1 MKSYK
6 EIGLLARKLLYL
18 ICKKLKFR
26 RKFMKY
32 NDETMD
38 AYLKDL
44 NRIPLLTAEEEKD
57 LAQKAASGSKS
68 AKNKL
73 VSANLRF
80 VVAIAKTYQGRGFE
94 LMDLISEGNLGLIS
108 AVDHFDVSKGY
119 KFISYAVWWIR
130 QSIQKALSDKSRAIR
145 LPMNKVSEIYQIEKA
160 RSLVETDKAEEEQVR
175 EIAKILGMKTSYVRD
190 LINLNK
196 DMLSLDAP
204 LDSEKSE
211 AVFGDMFKDE
221 INPTP
226 EQEALDSALKN
237 DVDTTLKTLKPKAE
251 RVIRMRYG
259 LGGYKAMSLKEIGDA
274 CGLTKE
280 RIRQIEKGAVQMLQ
294 SPSRRRRLEAYV
306 A

>member
-1 MKSYK
+1 
-6 EIGLLARKLLYL
+6 
-18 ICKKLKFR
+18 
-26 RKFMKY
+26 MKY

-57 LAQKAASGSKS
+57 LAQKAAAGSKS

-94 LMDLISEGNLGLIS
+94 LMDLISEGNLGLIA

-204 LDSEKSE
+204 VDSDKSE
-211 AVFGDMFKDE
+211 TAFGDMFKDE

-259 LGGYKAMSLKEIGDA
+259 IGGYKAMSLKEIGDA

-294 SPSRRRRLEAYV
+294 SPSRKRRLEAYV

>member
-1 MKSYK
+1 
-6 EIGLLARKLLYL
+6 
-18 ICKKLKFR
+18 
-26 RKFMKY
+26 MKY

-44 NRIPLLTAEEEKD
+44 NRIPLLTADEEKD
-57 LAQKAASGSKS
+57 LAVKAAAGSKA

-73 VSANLRF
+73 INANLRF
-80 VVAIAKTYQGRGFE
+80 VVAIAKTYQNRGFE
-94 LMDLISEGNLGLIS
+94 LMDLINEGNIGLIA

-130 QSIQKALSDKSRAIR
+130 QSIQKALSDRSRAIR
-145 LPMNKVSEIYQIEKA
+145 LPSNKVNELYQIEKA
-160 RSLVETDKAEEEQVR
+160 RTLVESDKAEEEQTK

-190 LINLNK
+190 LLNFNR
-196 DMLSLDAP
+196 DMISLDAP
-204 LDSEKSE
+204 IDAEKGG
-211 AVFGDMFKDE
+211 AVFGDTFRDE

-226 EQEALDSALKN
+226 EQEALTSALKR
-237 DVDTTLKTLKPKAE
+237 DVDGALKTLKPKAE
-251 RVIRMRYG
+251 RVLRMRYG
-259 LGGYKAMSLKEIGDA
+259 LNGYKPMSLKEIGDE

-280 RIRQIEKGAVQMLQ
+280 RIRQIEKSAVQTLQ

>member
-1 MKSYK
+1 
-6 EIGLLARKLLYL
+6 
-18 ICKKLKFR
+18 
-26 RKFMKY
+26 MKY

-44 NRIPLLTAEEEKD
+44 NRIPLLTADEEKD
-57 LAQKAASGSKS
+57 LAVKAAAGSKA

-73 VSANLRF
+73 VNANLRF
-80 VVAIAKTYQGRGFE
+80 VVAIAKTYQNRGFE
-94 LMDLISEGNLGLIS
+94 LMDLISEGNIGLMA

-130 QSIQKALSDKSRAIR
+130 QSIQKALSDRSRAIR
-145 LPMNKVSEIYQIEKA
+145 LPSNKVNELYQIEKA
-160 RSLVETDKAEEEQVR
+160 RSLVESDKAEEEQTR

-190 LINLNK
+190 LLNFNR
-196 DMLSLDAP
+196 DMISLDAP
-204 LDSEKSE
+204 IDAEKSG
-211 AVFGDMFKDE
+211 AVFGDTFRDE

-226 EQEALDSALKN
+226 EQEALTSALKE
-237 DVDTTLKTLKPKAE
+237 DVDGALKTLKPKAE
-251 RVIRMRYG
+251 RVLRMRYG
-259 LGGYKAMSLKEIGDA
+259 LNGYKAMSLKEIGDA

-280 RIRQIEKGAVQMLQ
+280 RIRQIEKSAVQTLQ

>member
-1 MKSYK
+1 MK
-6 EIGLLARKLLYL
+6 
-18 ICKKLKFR
+18 FD
-26 RKFMKY
+26 
-32 NDETMD
+32 DEMMD
-38 AYLKDL
+38 LYLKDI
-44 NRIPLLTAEEEKD
+44 NRIPLLTAEEEKK
-57 LAQKAASGSKS
+57 LAVEARNGSKA

-73 VSANLRF
+73 VNANLRF

-94 LMDLISEGNLGLIS
+94 LMDLISEGNLGLMT

-130 QSIQKALSDKSRAIR
+130 QSIQKAIYDRSRAIR
-145 LPMNKVSEIYQIEKA
+145 LPMNKVNELYQIEKA
-160 RSLVETDKAEEEQVR
+160 RTMVETDMAEDEQIT
-175 EIAKILGMKTSYVRD
+175 EIAKILGMEAGYVR
-190 LINLNK
+190 NLLNFNR

-204 LDSEKSE
+204 IDATKSD
-211 AVFGDMFKDE
+211 AVMGDIYKDE

-226 EQEALDSALKN
+226 EQAAMESALKN
-237 DVDTTLKTLKPKAE
+237 DVDGALKTLKPKAE
-251 RVIRMRYG
+251 RVLRMRYG

>member
-1 MKSYK
+1 MK
-6 EIGLLARKLLYL
+6 
-18 ICKKLKFR
+18 FD
-26 RKFMKY
+26 
-32 NDETMD
+32 DEMMD
-38 AYLKDL
+38 LYLKDI
-44 NRIPLLTAEEEKD
+44 NRIPLLTAEEEKK
-57 LAQKAASGSKS
+57 LAVEARNGSKS

-73 VSANLRF
+73 VNANLRF

-94 LMDLISEGNLGLIS
+94 LMDLISEGNLGLMT

-130 QSIQKALSDKSRAIR
+130 QSIQKAIYDRSRAIR
-145 LPMNKVSEIYQIEKA
+145 LPMNKVNELYQIEKA
-160 RSLVETDKAEEEQVR
+160 RTMVETDMAEDEQIT
-175 EIAKILGMKTSYVRD
+175 EIAKILGMEAGYVR
-190 LINLNK
+190 NLLNFNR

-204 LDSEKSE
+204 IDSTKSD
-211 AVFGDMFKDE
+211 AVMGDIYKDE

-226 EQEALDSALKN
+226 EQAAMESALKN
-237 DVDTTLKTLKPKAE
+237 DVDGALKTLKPKAE
-251 RVIRMRYG
+251 RVLRMRYG
-259 LGGYKAMSLKEIGDA
+259 LGGYKAMSLKEIGDE

>member
-1 MKSYK
+1 MK
-6 EIGLLARKLLYL
+6 
-18 ICKKLKFR
+18 FD
-26 RKFMKY
+26 
-32 NDETMD
+32 DEMMD
-38 AYLKDL
+38 LYLKDI
-44 NRIPLLTAEEEKD
+44 NRIPLLTAEEEKK
-57 LAQKAASGSKS
+57 LAVEARNGSKS

-73 VSANLRF
+73 VNANLRF

-94 LMDLISEGNLGLIS
+94 LMDLISEGNLGLMT

-130 QSIQKALSDKSRAIR
+130 QSIQKAIYDRSRAIR
-145 LPMNKVSEIYQIEKA
+145 LPMNKVNELYQIEKA
-160 RSLVETDKAEEEQVR
+160 RTMVETDMAEDEQIK
-175 EIAKILGMKTSYVRD
+175 EIAKILGMEAGYVR
-190 LINLNK
+190 NLLNFNR

-204 LDSEKSE
+204 IDATKSD
-211 AVFGDMFKDE
+211 AVMGDVYKDE

-226 EQEALDSALKN
+226 EQAAMESALKN
-237 DVDTTLKTLKPKAE
+237 DVDGALKTLKPKAE
-251 RVIRMRYG
+251 RVLRMRYG

>member
-1 MKSYK
+1 MK
-6 EIGLLARKLLYL
+6 
-18 ICKKLKFR
+18 FD
-26 RKFMKY
+26 
-32 NDETMD
+32 DEMMD
-38 AYLKDL
+38 LYLKDI
-44 NRIPLLTAEEEKD
+44 NRIPLLTAEEEKK
-57 LAQKAASGSKS
+57 LAVEARNGSKS

-73 VSANLRF
+73 VNANLRF

-94 LMDLISEGNLGLIS
+94 LMDLISEGNLGLMT

-130 QSIQKALSDKSRAIR
+130 QSIQKAIYDRSRAIR
-145 LPMNKVSEIYQIEKA
+145 LPMNKVNELYQIEKA
-160 RSLVETDKAEEEQVR
+160 RTMVETDMAEDEQIT
-175 EIAKILGMKTSYVRD
+175 EIARILGMEASYVR
-190 LINLNK
+190 NLLNFNR

-204 LDSEKSE
+204 IDSTKSD
-211 AVFGDMFKDE
+211 AVMGDIYKDE

-226 EQEALDSALKN
+226 EQAAMEDALKN
-237 DVDTTLKTLKPKAE
+237 DVDGALKTLKPKAE
-251 RVIRMRYG
+251 RVLRMRYG

>member
-1 MKSYK
+1 MK
-6 EIGLLARKLLYL
+6 
-18 ICKKLKFR
+18 FD
-26 RKFMKY
+26 
-32 NDETMD
+32 DEMMD
-38 AYLKDL
+38 LYLKDI
-44 NRIPLLTAEEEKD
+44 NRIPLLTAEEEKK
-57 LAQKAASGSKS
+57 LAVEARNGSKS

-73 VSANLRF
+73 VNANLRF

-94 LMDLISEGNLGLIS
+94 LMDLISEGNLGLMT

-130 QSIQKALSDKSRAIR
+130 QSIQKAIYDRSRAIR
-145 LPMNKVSEIYQIEKA
+145 LPMNKVNELYQIEKA
-160 RSLVETDKAEEEQVR
+160 RTMVETDMAEDEQIT
-175 EIAKILGMKTSYVRD
+175 EIAKILGMEAGYVR
-190 LINLNK
+190 NLLNFNR

-204 LDSEKSE
+204 IDSTKSD
-211 AVFGDMFKDE
+211 AVMGDIYKDE

-226 EQEALDSALKN
+226 EQAAMESALKN
-237 DVDTTLKTLKPKAE
+237 DVDGALKTLKPKAE
-251 RVIRMRYG
+251 RVLRMRYG

>member
-1 MKSYK
+1 MK
-6 EIGLLARKLLYL
+6 
-18 ICKKLKFR
+18 FD
-26 RKFMKY
+26 
-32 NDETMD
+32 DEMMD
-38 AYLKDL
+38 LYLKDI
-44 NRIPLLTAEEEKD
+44 NRIPLLTAEEEKK
-57 LAQKAASGSKS
+57 LAVEARNGSKS

-73 VSANLRF
+73 VNANLRF

-94 LMDLISEGNLGLIS
+94 LMDLISEGNLGLMT

-130 QSIQKALSDKSRAIR
+130 QSIQKAIYDRSRAIR
-145 LPMNKVSEIYQIEKA
+145 LPMNKVNELYQIEKA
-160 RSLVETDKAEEEQVR
+160 RTMVETDMAEDEQIT
-175 EIAKILGMKTSYVRD
+175 EIAKILGMEAGYVR
-190 LINLNK
+190 NLLNFNR

-204 LDSEKSE
+204 IDATKSD
-211 AVFGDMFKDE
+211 AVMGDIYKDE

-226 EQEALDSALKN
+226 EQAAMESALKH
-237 DVDTTLKTLKPKAE
+237 DVDGALKTLKPKAE
-251 RVIRMRYG
+251 RVLRMRYG

>member
-1 MKSYK
+1 MK
-6 EIGLLARKLLYL
+6 
-18 ICKKLKFR
+18 FD
-26 RKFMKY
+26 
-32 NDETMD
+32 DEMMD
-38 AYLKDL
+38 LYLKDI
-44 NRIPLLTAEEEKD
+44 NRIPLLTAEEEKK
-57 LAQKAASGSKS
+57 LAVEARNGSKS

-73 VSANLRF
+73 VNANLRF

-94 LMDLISEGNLGLIS
+94 LMDLISEGNLGLMT

-130 QSIQKALSDKSRAIR
+130 QSIQKAIYDRSRAIR
-145 LPMNKVSEIYQIEKA
+145 LPMNKVNELYQIEKA
-160 RSLVETDKAEEEQVR
+160 RTMVETDMAEDEQIT
-175 EIAKILGMKTSYVRD
+175 EIAKILGMEASYVR
-190 LINLNK
+190 NLLNFNR

-204 LDSEKSE
+204 IDSTKSD
-211 AVFGDMFKDE
+211 AVMGDIYKDE

-226 EQEALDSALKN
+226 EQAAMEDALKN
-237 DVDTTLKTLKPKAE
+237 DVEGALKTLKPKAE
-251 RVIRMRYG
+251 RVLRMRYG

>member
-1 MKSYK
+1 
-6 EIGLLARKLLYL
+6 
-18 ICKKLKFR
+18 
-26 RKFMKY
+26 MKY

-44 NRIPLLTAEEEKD
+44 NRIPLLTGEEEKE
-57 LAQKAASGSKS
+57 LAIKAAAGSKA

-73 VSANLRF
+73 VNANLRF
-80 VVAIAKTYQGRGFE
+80 VVAIAKTYQNRGFE
-94 LMDLISEGNLGLIS
+94 LMDLISEGNIGLMA

-130 QSIQKALSDKSRAIR
+130 QSIQKALSDRSRAIR
-145 LPMNKVSEIYQIEKA
+145 LPSNKVNELYQIEKA
-160 RSLVETDKAEEEQVR
+160 RSLVEGDKAEEEQTR

-190 LINLNK
+190 LLNFNR
-196 DMLSLDAP
+196 DMISLDAP
-204 LDSEKSE
+204 IDTENGG
-211 AVFGDMFKDE
+211 AVFGDTFRDE

-226 EQEALDSALKN
+226 EQEALTSALKQ
-237 DVDTTLKTLKPKAE
+237 DVDGALKTLKPKAE
-251 RVIRMRYG
+251 RVLRMRYG
-259 LGGYKAMSLKEIGDA
+259 LSGYKPMSLKEIGDE

-280 RIRQIEKGAVQMLQ
+280 RIRQIEKSAVQTLQ

>member
-1 MKSYK
+1 
-6 EIGLLARKLLYL
+6 
-18 ICKKLKFR
+18 
-26 RKFMKY
+26 MKY
-32 NDETMD
+32 NDETMN

-57 LAQKAASGSKS
+57 LAQKAAAGSKS

-73 VSANLRF
+73 VNANLRF

-94 LMDLISEGNLGLIS
+94 LMDLISEGNIGLMT

-130 QSIQKALSDKSRAIR
+130 QSIQKALSDRSRAIR
-145 LPMNKVSEIYQIEKA
+145 LPMNKVNEIYQIEKA
-160 RSLVETDKAEEEQVR
+160 RTLVDSDKTEEAQVH
-175 EIAKILGMKTSYVRD
+175 EIAKILGMKDSYVRE
-190 LINLNK
+190 LLNFNR
-196 DMLSLDAP
+196 DMISLDAP
-204 LDSEKSE
+204 VDAEKSS
-211 AVFGDMFKDE
+211 AVFGDTFKDE

-226 EQEALDSALKN
+226 EQKAMEKALKD
-237 DVDTTLKTLKPKAE
+237 DVDQALKTLKPKAE

-259 LGGYKAMSLKEIGDA
+259 LNGYKPMSLKEIGDE

-280 RIRQIEKGAVQMLQ
+280 RIRQIEMTAVQTLR
-294 SPSRRRRLEAYV
+294 SPSRKRRLEAYV

>member
-1 MKSYK
+1 
-6 EIGLLARKLLYL
+6 
-18 ICKKLKFR
+18 
-26 RKFMKY
+26 MKY

-44 NRIPLLTAEEEKD
+44 NRIPLLTADEEKD
-57 LAQKAASGSKS
+57 LAVKAAAGSKA

-73 VSANLRF
+73 VNANLRF
-80 VVAIAKTYQGRGFE
+80 VVAIAKTYQNRGFE
-94 LMDLISEGNLGLIS
+94 LMDLISEGNIGLIA

-130 QSIQKALSDKSRAIR
+130 QSIQKALSDRSRAIR
-145 LPMNKVSEIYQIEKA
+145 LPSNKVNELYQIEKA
-160 RSLVETDKAEEEQVR
+160 RTLVESDKAEEEQTK

-190 LINLNK
+190 LLNFNR
-196 DMLSLDAP
+196 DMISLDAP
-204 LDSEKSE
+204 IDAEKGG
-211 AVFGDMFKDE
+211 AVFGDTFRDE

-226 EQEALDSALKN
+226 EQEALASALKD
-237 DVDTTLKTLKPKAE
+237 DVDGALKTLKPKAE
-251 RVIRMRYG
+251 RVLRMRYG
-259 LGGYKAMSLKEIGDA
+259 LNGYKPMSLKEIGDE

-280 RIRQIEKGAVQMLQ
+280 RIRQIEKSAVQTLQ

>member
-1 MKSYK
+1 MK
-6 EIGLLARKLLYL
+6 
-18 ICKKLKFR
+18 FD
-26 RKFMKY
+26 
-32 NDETMD
+32 DEMMD
-38 AYLKDL
+38 LYLKDI
-44 NRIPLLTAEEEKD
+44 NRIPLLTAEEEKK
-57 LAQKAASGSKS
+57 LAVEARNGSKS

-73 VSANLRF
+73 VNANLRF

-94 LMDLISEGNLGLIS
+94 LMDLISEGNLGLMT

-130 QSIQKALSDKSRAIR
+130 QSIQKAIYDRSRAIR
-145 LPMNKVSEIYQIEKA
+145 LPMNKVNELYQIEKA
-160 RSLVETDKAEEEQVR
+160 RTMVETDMAEDEQIT
-175 EIAKILGMKTSYVRD
+175 EIAKILGMEAGYVR
-190 LINLNK
+190 NLLNFNR

-204 LDSEKSE
+204 IDATKSD
-211 AVFGDMFKDE
+211 AVMGDVYKDE

-226 EQEALDSALKN
+226 EQAAMESALKN
-237 DVDTTLKTLKPKAE
+237 DVDGALKTLKPKAE
-251 RVIRMRYG
+251 RVLRMRYG

>member
-1 MKSYK
+1 
-6 EIGLLARKLLYL
+6 
-18 ICKKLKFR
+18 
-26 RKFMKY
+26 MKY

-44 NRIPLLTAEEEKD
+44 NRIPLLTGEEEKE
-57 LAQKAASGSKS
+57 LAIKAAAGSKA

-73 VSANLRF
+73 VNANLRF
-80 VVAIAKTYQGRGFE
+80 VVAIAKTYQNRGFE
-94 LMDLISEGNLGLIS
+94 LMDLISEGNIGLMA

-130 QSIQKALSDKSRAIR
+130 QSIQKALSDRSRAIR
-145 LPMNKVSEIYQIEKA
+145 LPSNKVNELYQIEKA
-160 RSLVETDKAEEEQVR
+160 RSLVEGDKAEEEQTR

-190 LINLNK
+190 LLNFNR
-196 DMLSLDAP
+196 DMISLDAP
-204 LDSEKSE
+204 IDAENGGT
-211 AVFGDMFKDE
+211 VFGDTFRDE

-226 EQEALDSALKN
+226 EQEALTSALKQ
-237 DVDTTLKTLKPKAE
+237 DVDGALKTLKPKAE
-251 RVIRMRYG
+251 RVLRMRYG
-259 LGGYKAMSLKEIGDA
+259 LSGYKPMSLKEIGDE

-280 RIRQIEKGAVQMLQ
+280 RIRQIEKSAVQTLQ

>member
-1 MKSYK
+1 MK
-6 EIGLLARKLLYL
+6 
-18 ICKKLKFR
+18 FD
-26 RKFMKY
+26 
-32 NDETMD
+32 DEMMD
-38 AYLKDL
+38 LYLKDI
-44 NRIPLLTAEEEKD
+44 NRIPLLTAEEEKK
-57 LAQKAASGSKS
+57 LAVEARNGSKS

-73 VSANLRF
+73 VNANLRF

-94 LMDLISEGNLGLIS
+94 LMDLISEGNLGLMT

-130 QSIQKALSDKSRAIR
+130 QSIQKAIYDRSRAIR
-145 LPMNKVSEIYQIEKA
+145 LPMNKVNELYQIEKA
-160 RSLVETDKAEEEQVR
+160 RTMVETDMAEDEQIT
-175 EIAKILGMKTSYVRD
+175 EIAKILGMEASYVR
-190 LINLNK
+190 NLLNFNR

-204 LDSEKSE
+204 IDSTKSD
-211 AVFGDMFKDE
+211 AVMGDIYKDE

-226 EQEALDSALKN
+226 EQVAMEDALKN
-237 DVDTTLKTLKPKAE
+237 DVDGALKTLKPKAE
-251 RVIRMRYG
+251 RVLRMRYG

>member
-1 MKSYK
+1 
-6 EIGLLARKLLYL
+6 
-18 ICKKLKFR
+18 
-26 RKFMKY
+26 MKY

-44 NRIPLLTAEEEKD
+44 NRIPLLTADEEKD
-57 LAQKAASGSKS
+57 LAVKAAAGSKT

-73 VSANLRF
+73 VNANLRF
-80 VVAIAKTYQGRGFE
+80 VVAIAKTYQNRGFE
-94 LMDLISEGNLGLIS
+94 LMDLISEGNIGLMS

-130 QSIQKALSDKSRAIR
+130 QSIQKALSDRSRAIR
-145 LPMNKVSEIYQIEKA
+145 LPSNKVNELYQIEKA
-160 RSLVETDKAEEEQVR
+160 RTLVESDKAEEEQTR

-190 LINLNK
+190 LLNFNR
-196 DMLSLDAP
+196 DMISLDAP
-204 LDSEKSE
+204 IDAEKGG
-211 AVFGDMFKDE
+211 AVFGDTFRDE

-226 EQEALDSALKN
+226 EQEALTSALKR
-237 DVDTTLKTLKPKAE
+237 DVDGALKTLKPKAE
-251 RVIRMRYG
+251 RVLRMRYG

>member
-1 MKSYK
+1 
-6 EIGLLARKLLYL
+6 
-18 ICKKLKFR
+18 
-26 RKFMKY
+26 MKY

-44 NRIPLLTAEEEKD
+44 NRIPLLTGEEEKE
-57 LAQKAASGSKS
+57 LAIKAAAGSKV

-73 VSANLRF
+73 VNANLRF
-80 VVAIAKTYQGRGFE
+80 VVAIAKTYQNRGFE
-94 LMDLISEGNLGLIS
+94 LMDLISEGNIGLIS

-130 QSIQKALSDKSRAIR
+130 QSIQKALSDRSRAIR
-145 LPMNKVSEIYQIEKA
+145 LPSNKVNELYQIEKA
-160 RSLVETDKAEEEQVR
+160 RSLVEGDKAEEEQTR

-190 LINLNK
+190 LLNFNR
-196 DMLSLDAP
+196 DMISLDAP
-204 LDSEKSE
+204 IDAENGG
-211 AVFGDMFKDE
+211 AVFGDTFRDE

-226 EQEALDSALKN
+226 EQEALTSALKQ
-237 DVDTTLKTLKPKAE
+237 DVDGALKTLKPKAE
-251 RVIRMRYG
+251 RVLRMRYG
-259 LGGYKAMSLKEIGDA
+259 LSGYKPMSLKEIGDE

-280 RIRQIEKGAVQMLQ
+280 RIRQIEKSAVQTLQ

>member
-1 MKSYK
+1 
-6 EIGLLARKLLYL
+6 
-18 ICKKLKFR
+18 
-26 RKFMKY
+26 MKY

-44 NRIPLLTAEEEKD
+44 NRIPLLTGEEEKE
-57 LAQKAASGSKS
+57 LAIKAAAGSKA

-73 VSANLRF
+73 VNANLRF
-80 VVAIAKTYQGRGFE
+80 VVAIAKTYQNRGFE
-94 LMDLISEGNLGLIS
+94 LMDLISEGNIGLMA

-130 QSIQKALSDKSRAIR
+130 QSIQKALSDRSRAIR
-145 LPMNKVSEIYQIEKA
+145 LPSNKVNELYQIEKA
-160 RSLVETDKAEEEQVR
+160 RSLVEGDKAEEEQTR

-190 LINLNK
+190 LLNFNR
-196 DMLSLDAP
+196 DLISLDAP
-204 LDSEKSE
+204 IDAENGG
-211 AVFGDMFKDE
+211 AVFGDTFRDE

-226 EQEALDSALKN
+226 EQEALTSALKQ
-237 DVDTTLKTLKPKAE
+237 DVDGALKTLKPKAE
-251 RVIRMRYG
+251 RVLRMRYG
-259 LGGYKAMSLKEIGDA
+259 LSGYKPMSLKEIGDE

-280 RIRQIEKGAVQMLQ
+280 RIRQIEKSAVQTLQ

>member
-1 MKSYK
+1 
-6 EIGLLARKLLYL
+6 
-18 ICKKLKFR
+18 
-26 RKFMKY
+26 MKY

-44 NRIPLLTAEEEKD
+44 NRIPLLTGEEERE
-57 LAQKAASGSKS
+57 LAIKAAAGSKV

-73 VSANLRF
+73 VNANLRF
-80 VVAIAKTYQGRGFE
+80 VVAIAKTYQNRGFE
-94 LMDLISEGNLGLIS
+94 LMDLISEGNIGLIS

-130 QSIQKALSDKSRAIR
+130 QSIQKALSDRSRAIR
-145 LPMNKVSEIYQIEKA
+145 LPSNKVNELYQIEKA
-160 RSLVETDKAEEEQVR
+160 RSLVEGDKAEEEQTR

-190 LINLNK
+190 LLNFNR
-196 DMLSLDAP
+196 DMISLDAP
-204 LDSEKSE
+204 IDAENGG
-211 AVFGDMFKDE
+211 AVFGDTFRDE

-226 EQEALDSALKN
+226 EQEALTSALKQ
-237 DVDTTLKTLKPKAE
+237 DVDGALKTLKPKAE
-251 RVIRMRYG
+251 RVLRMRYG
-259 LGGYKAMSLKEIGDA
+259 LSGYKPMSLKEIGDE

-280 RIRQIEKGAVQMLQ
+280 RIRQIEKSAVQTLQ

>member
-1 MKSYK
+1 
-6 EIGLLARKLLYL
+6 
-18 ICKKLKFR
+18 
-26 RKFMKY
+26 MKY

-44 NRIPLLTAEEEKD
+44 NRIPLLTADEEKD
-57 LAQKAASGSKS
+57 LAVKAATGSKV

-73 VSANLRF
+73 VNANLRF
-80 VVAIAKTYQGRGFE
+80 VVAIAKTYQNRGFE
-94 LMDLISEGNLGLIS
+94 LMDLISEGNIGLIA

-130 QSIQKALSDKSRAIR
+130 QSIQKALSDRSRAIR
-145 LPMNKVSEIYQIEKA
+145 LPSNKVNELYQIEKA
-160 RSLVETDKAEEEQVR
+160 RTLVESDKAEEEQTK

-190 LINLNK
+190 LLNFNR
-196 DMLSLDAP
+196 DMISLDAP
-204 LDSEKSE
+204 IDAEKGG
-211 AVFGDMFKDE
+211 AVFGDTFRDE

-226 EQEALDSALKN
+226 EQEALTSALKD
-237 DVDTTLKTLKPKAE
+237 DVDGALKTLKPKAE
-251 RVIRMRYG
+251 RVLRMRYG
-259 LGGYKAMSLKEIGDA
+259 LNGYKPMSLKEIGDE

-280 RIRQIEKGAVQMLQ
+280 RIRQIEKSAVQTLQ

>member
-1 MKSYK
+1 MK
-6 EIGLLARKLLYL
+6 
-18 ICKKLKFR
+18 FD
-26 RKFMKY
+26 
-32 NDETMD
+32 DEMMD
-38 AYLKDL
+38 LYLKDI
-44 NRIPLLTAEEEKD
+44 NRIPLLTAEEEKK
-57 LAQKAASGSKS
+57 LAVEARNGSKS

-73 VSANLRF
+73 VNANLRF

-94 LMDLISEGNLGLIS
+94 LMDLISEGNLGLMT

-130 QSIQKALSDKSRAIR
+130 QSIQKAIYDRSRAIR
-145 LPMNKVSEIYQIEKA
+145 LPMNKVNELYQIEKA
-160 RSLVETDKAEEEQVR
+160 RTMVETDMAEDEQIT
-175 EIAKILGMKTSYVRD
+175 EIAKILGMEAGYVR
-190 LINLNK
+190 NLLNFNR

-204 LDSEKSE
+204 IDATKSD
-211 AVFGDMFKDE
+211 AVMGDIYKDE

-226 EQEALDSALKN
+226 EQAAMESALKN
-237 DVDTTLKTLKPKAE
+237 DVDGALKTLKPKAE
-251 RVIRMRYG
+251 RVLRMRYG

>member
-1 MKSYK
+1 MK
-6 EIGLLARKLLYL
+6 
-18 ICKKLKFR
+18 FD
-26 RKFMKY
+26 
-32 NDETMD
+32 DEMMD
-38 AYLKDL
+38 LYLKDI
-44 NRIPLLTAEEEKD
+44 NRIPLLTAEEEKKM
-57 LAQKAASGSKS
+57 AVEARNGSKS

-73 VSANLRF
+73 VNANLRF

-94 LMDLISEGNLGLIS
+94 LMDLISEGNLGLMT

-130 QSIQKALSDKSRAIR
+130 QSIQKAIYDRSRAIR
-145 LPMNKVSEIYQIEKA
+145 LPMNKVNELYQIEKA
-160 RSLVETDKAEEEQVR
+160 RTMVETDMAEDEQIK
-175 EIAKILGMKTSYVRD
+175 EIAKILGMEAGYVR
-190 LINLNK
+190 NLLNFNR

-204 LDSEKSE
+204 IDATKSD
-211 AVFGDMFKDE
+211 AVMGDIYKDE

-226 EQEALDSALKN
+226 EQAAMESALKN
-237 DVDTTLKTLKPKAE
+237 DVDGALKTLKPKAE
-251 RVIRMRYG
+251 RVLRMRYG

>member
-1 MKSYK
+1 MK
-6 EIGLLARKLLYL
+6 
-18 ICKKLKFR
+18 FD
-26 RKFMKY
+26 
-32 NDETMD
+32 DEMMD
-38 AYLKDL
+38 LYLKDI
-44 NRIPLLTAEEEKD
+44 NRVPLLTAEEEKE
-57 LAQKAASGSKS
+57 LAVKARNGSKS

-73 VSANLRF
+73 VNANLRF

-94 LMDLISEGNLGLIS
+94 LMDLISEGNLGLMT

-130 QSIQKALSDKSRAIR
+130 QSIQKAIYDRSRAIR
-145 LPMNKVSEIYQIEKA
+145 LPMNKVNELYQIEKA
-160 RSLVETDKAEEEQVR
+160 RTMVETDMAEDEQIT
-175 EIAKILGMKTSYVRD
+175 EIAKILGMEAGYVR
-190 LINLNK
+190 NLLNFNR

-204 LDSEKSE
+204 IDSTKSD
-211 AVFGDMFKDE
+211 AVMGDIYKDE

-226 EQEALDSALKN
+226 EQAAMESALKN
-237 DVDTTLKTLKPKAE
+237 DVEGALKTLKPKAE
-251 RVIRMRYG
+251 RVLRMRYG

>member
-1 MKSYK
+1 
-6 EIGLLARKLLYL
+6 
-18 ICKKLKFR
+18 
-26 RKFMKY
+26 MKY

-57 LAQKAASGSKS
+57 LAQKAAAGSKS

-94 LMDLISEGNLGLIS
+94 LMDLISEGNLGLIA

-175 EIAKILGMKTSYVRD
+175 EIAKILGMKPSYVRD

-204 LDSEKSE
+204 VDSDKSE
-211 AVFGDMFKDE
+211 TAFGDMFKDE

-259 LGGYKAMSLKEIGDA
+259 IGGYKAMSLKEIGDA

-294 SPSRRRRLEAYV
+294 SPSRKRRLEAYV

>member
-1 MKSYK
+1 
-6 EIGLLARKLLYL
+6 
-18 ICKKLKFR
+18 
-26 RKFMKY
+26 MKY

-44 NRIPLLTAEEEKD
+44 NRIPLLTADEEKD
-57 LAQKAASGSKS
+57 LAVKAAAGSKA

-73 VSANLRF
+73 VNANLRF
-80 VVAIAKTYQGRGFE
+80 VVAIAKTYQNRGFE
-94 LMDLISEGNLGLIS
+94 LMDLISEGNIGLIA

-130 QSIQKALSDKSRAIR
+130 QSIQKALSDRSRAIR
-145 LPMNKVSEIYQIEKA
+145 LPSNKVNELYQIEKA
-160 RSLVETDKAEEEQVR
+160 RTLVESDKAEEEQTK

-190 LINLNK
+190 LLNFNR
-196 DMLSLDAP
+196 DMISLDAP
-204 LDSEKSE
+204 IDAEKGG
-211 AVFGDMFKDE
+211 AVFGDTFRDE

-226 EQEALDSALKN
+226 EQEALTSALKR
-237 DVDTTLKTLKPKAE
+237 DVDGALKTLKPKAE
-251 RVIRMRYG
+251 RVLRMRYG
-259 LGGYKAMSLKEIGDA
+259 LNGYKPMSLKEIGDE

-280 RIRQIEKGAVQMLQ
+280 RIRQIEKTAVQTLQ

>member
-1 MKSYK
+1 
-6 EIGLLARKLLYL
+6 
-18 ICKKLKFR
+18 
-26 RKFMKY
+26 MKY

-44 NRIPLLTAEEEKD
+44 NRIPLLTADEEKD
-57 LAQKAASGSKS
+57 LAVKAAAGSKT

-73 VSANLRF
+73 VNANLRF
-80 VVAIAKTYQGRGFE
+80 VVAIAKTYQNRGFE
-94 LMDLISEGNLGLIS
+94 LMDLISEGNIGLMS

-130 QSIQKALSDKSRAIR
+130 QSIQKALSDRSRAIR
-145 LPMNKVSEIYQIEKA
+145 LPSNKVNELYQIEKA
-160 RSLVETDKAEEEQVR
+160 RTLVESDKAEEEQTR

-190 LINLNK
+190 LLNFNR
-196 DMLSLDAP
+196 DMISLDAP
-204 LDSEKSE
+204 IDAEKGG
-211 AVFGDMFKDE
+211 AVFGDTFRDE

-226 EQEALDSALKN
+226 EQEALTSALKR
-237 DVDTTLKTLKPKAE
+237 DVDGALKTLKPKAE
-251 RVIRMRYG
+251 RVLRMRYG
-259 LGGYKAMSLKEIGDA
+259 LNGYKPMSLKEIGDE

-280 RIRQIEKGAVQMLQ
+280 RIRQIEKTAVQTLQ

>member
-1 MKSYK
+1 
-6 EIGLLARKLLYL
+6 
-18 ICKKLKFR
+18 
-26 RKFMKY
+26 MKY

-44 NRIPLLTAEEEKD
+44 NRIPLLTADEEKD
-57 LAQKAASGSKS
+57 LAVKAAAGSKA

-73 VSANLRF
+73 VNANLRF
-80 VVAIAKTYQGRGFE
+80 VVAIAKTYQNRGFE
-94 LMDLISEGNLGLIS
+94 LMDLISEGNIGLMA

-130 QSIQKALSDKSRAIR
+130 QSIQKALSDRSRAIR
-145 LPMNKVSEIYQIEKA
+145 LPSNKVNELYQIEKA
-160 RSLVETDKAEEEQVR
+160 RSLVESDKAEEEQTR

-190 LINLNK
+190 LLNFNR
-196 DMLSLDAP
+196 DMISLDAP
-204 LDSEKSE
+204 IDSEKSG
-211 AVFGDMFKDE
+211 AVFGDTFRDE

-226 EQEALDSALKN
+226 EQEALTSALKE
-237 DVDTTLKTLKPKAE
+237 DVDGALKTLKPKAE
-251 RVIRMRYG
+251 RVLRMRYG
-259 LGGYKAMSLKEIGDA
+259 LNGYKAMSLKEIGDA

-280 RIRQIEKGAVQMLQ
+280 RIRQIEKSAVQTLQ